1 MYNKA
6 VIIILLAAV
15 SLTVSAQTEAN
26 GKITLSGNDAAFKKM
41 DFNNQILTDTIRF
54 NVEALQPEL
63 LPATVD
69 RQMSSKGFTENYTM
83 QGTKPLVLWRS
94 GGLNVRGAQ
103 DEMLGMMNLE
113 TGVVALHKDFGRLHF
128 TATAIANKYW
138 MPMQGSLTTQYGIG
152 GNIGLDVSDHLSLHA
167 FGYYYSTSPIVGPAL
182 SPYVSTTNYGGY
194 ADIRFSDRAGSNIGI
209 RRYLNPMS
217 GRWTTEPIVT
227 PYFRIG
233 KKMRLELPVGGLLK
247 AAVWGDRDN
256 PLRFQPRPRP
266 TSQQKQ

>member
-1 MYNKA
+1 MNNKA
-6 VIIILLAAV
+6 FITILLAAG
-15 SLTVSAQTEAN
+15 SLTVSAQTEGN

-41 DFNNQILTDTIRF
+41 DFNNQILTDTMRF
-54 NVEALQPEL
+54 NVETLQPEL

-83 QGTKPLVLWRS
+83 LGTKPLVLWRS
-94 GGLNVRGAQ
+94 GGLNVRVAR

-113 TGVVALHKDFGRLHF
+113 TGMVALHQDFGRLHF
-128 TATAIANKYW
+128 TATAKANKYW
-138 MPMQGSLTTQYGIG
+138 MPMQGALITQYGIG
-152 GNIGLDVSDHLSLHA
+152 GNVGFDVSDHLSLHA
-167 FGYYYSTSPIVGPAL
+167 FGYYYSTCPIVGPAL

-247 AAVWGDRDN
+247 AAVWGDRGN
-256 PLRFQPRPRP
+256 PLRFQPRPSP
-266 TSQQKQ
+266 TPQQK